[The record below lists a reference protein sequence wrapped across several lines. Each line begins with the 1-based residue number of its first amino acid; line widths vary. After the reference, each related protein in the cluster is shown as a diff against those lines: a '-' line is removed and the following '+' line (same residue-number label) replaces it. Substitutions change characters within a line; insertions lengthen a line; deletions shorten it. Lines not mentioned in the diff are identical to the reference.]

1 MNYRTNWLLLSD
13 RRESEQSTL
22 AQFQAEQE
30 TGHTRVVQHEQQ
42 LREENG
48 VLQSAEAELEKAL
61 RIVAAQSRIDD
72 QETGV
77 WVENHPQITGR
88 VLSHIELP
96 EDERA
101 AFEAAYPEILRAFVA
116 DRLDALDL
124 DSLPAG
130 VRVVSKD
137 YVKTLPAQLTKSE
150 KPDAFTAKVT
160 LIKAY
165 VLARVGLSEWL
176 LIRPV
181 SSI

>member
-1 MNYRTNWLLLSD
+1 MVSCK
-13 RRESEQSTL
+13 
-22 AQFQAEQE
+22 
-30 TGHTRVVQHEQQ
+30 
-42 LREENG
+42 
-48 VLQSAEAELEKAL
+48 VLKLNLEKAL

-101 AFEAAYPEILRAFVA
+101 AFEAAYPEILSAFVA

-137 YVKTLPAQLTKSE
+137 YVKMLPTQLTKFE
-150 KPDAFTAKVT
+150 KPDVINGEGYTDEGLRFGPGWIERVAADSTGI
-160 LIKAY
+160 LDLKARIPD
-165 VLARVGLSEWL
+165 LERSTQKALDA
-176 LIRPV
+176 V
-181 SSI
+181 S